1 MKNKKIRNFIIVII
15 LLVLFTISLILV
27 LKEKH
32 NSILLEIMPEIKYEE
47 LDNYLFDNNE
57 SIIYIGNNDIDKKF
71 EKELK
76 EYIINNNIN
85 IIYMYVNN
93 KSINNLKNDYSINNI
108 YVPNIII
115 FKDKKIKDILYTNKS
130 NLKLENVISF
140 FKNNEV
146 IK

>member
-93 KSINNLKNDYSINNI
+93 KNINNLKNDYSINNI